1 MQAELDKTLEQAIK
15 GKMVSDENLG
25 KVKKQL
31 EDKTKAYD
39 ELDKLSKKM

>member
-1 MQAELDKTLEQAIK
+1 MQA
-15 GKMVSDENLG
+15 DENLG

-39 ELDKLSKKM
+39 ELDKFNKQMQEEVKTA

>member
-1 MQAELDKTLEQAIK
+1 MDKTLEQAIK

>member
-1 MQAELDKTLEQAIK
+1 MQA
-15 GKMVSDENLG
+15 DESLN

-39 ELDKLSKKM
+39 ELEKFNKQMQEEIKVA

>member
-1 MQAELDKTLEQAIK
+1 MDKTLEQAIK
-15 GKMVSDENLG
+15 GKMVADENLG

-31 EDKTKAYD
+31 DEKTKAYD